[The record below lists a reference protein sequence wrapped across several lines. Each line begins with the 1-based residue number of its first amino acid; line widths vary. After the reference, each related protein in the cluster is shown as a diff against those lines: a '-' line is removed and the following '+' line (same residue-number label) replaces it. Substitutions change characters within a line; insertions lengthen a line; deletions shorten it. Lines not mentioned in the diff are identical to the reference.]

1 MKIPLED
8 FFIDIIGKAQ
18 RGLHLDDASLAQR
31 SRLERNQIEG
41 LKAGS
46 GDRNQ
51 ITALG
56 TALGLSPG
64 ALVES
69 FENSWEPAEITL
81 EGLAQFNTDL
91 MGMTVNVYLVWDPS
105 SREAAIFDAGVEPD
119 ELFKRIQAEHLTVKA
134 IFITH
139 THGDHVAGL
148 AEIVSRCKA
157 PVFAPAAEPVGHSQ
171 PVREGFKY
179 RVGSLEIEARLTNGH
194 SAGGTS
200 YLVSGLAKPVVIVG
214 DSLFAGSMGGAPNAY
229 EQARKN
235 NREKILS
242 LPPETIICPGH
253 GPMTTVANERMHNP
267 FFADRSSQ

>member
-1 MKIPLED
+1 MKVPLED
-8 FFIDIIGKAQ
+8 FFPDIIGKAQ
-18 RGLHLDDASLAQR
+18 RGLHLDDATLVQQ
-31 SRLERNQIEG
+31 SRLERAEIER

-51 ITALG
+51 VAALG
-56 TALGLSPG
+56 TALGLAPD
-64 ALVES
+64 ALLES
-69 FENSWEPAEITL
+69 FDNSWEPKEITL

-91 MGMTVNVYLVWDPS
+91 LGMTVNVYLVWDPS
-105 SREAAIFDAGVEPD
+105 SKEAAVFDAGVD
-119 ELFKRIQAEHLTVKA
+119 ADHLFKRVRAENLTVKA

-139 THGDHVAGL
+139 THQDHVAGL
-148 AEIVSRCKA
+148 ADIVSRCHA
-157 PVFAPAAEPVGHSQ
+157 PIFAPEAEPVSHSQ
-171 PVREGFKY
+171 RVREGFKH
-179 RVGSLEIEARLTNGH
+179 RLGSLEIEARLTNGH

-200 YLVSGLAKPVVIVG
+200 YLVSGLAKPVIIVG

-253 GPMTTVANERMHNP
+253 GPMTTVANERDHNP
-267 FFADRSSQ
+267 FFAEQ

>member
-1 MKIPLED
+1 MKVPLED
-8 FFIDIIGKAQ
+8 FFSDIIGKAQ

-31 SRLERNQIEG
+31 ARLERDQIER

-46 GDRNQ
+46 GDLSQ
-51 ITALG
+51 VTALG
-56 TALGLSPG
+56 TALDLSPR

-69 FENSWEPAEITL
+69 FEKSWEPAEITL

-91 MGMTVNVYLVWDPS
+91 LGMTVNAYLVWDPS
-105 SREAAIFDAGVEPD
+105 TREAAIFDAGID
-119 ELFKRIQAEHLTVKA
+119 ANQLFKRTRSEKLTVKA

-139 THGDHVAGL
+139 SHQDHVAGL
-148 AEIVSRCKA
+148 ADILSQCQAK
-157 PVFAPAAEPVGHSQ
+157 VFAPEAEPVVHSQ
-171 PVREGFKY
+171 RVREGFKY
-179 RVGSLEIEARLTNGH
+179 SLGSLEIEARLTNGH

-242 LPPETIICPGH
+242 LSPETIICPGH
-253 GPMTTVANERMHNP
+253 GPMTTVADERVHNP
-267 FFADRSSQ
+267 FFAER